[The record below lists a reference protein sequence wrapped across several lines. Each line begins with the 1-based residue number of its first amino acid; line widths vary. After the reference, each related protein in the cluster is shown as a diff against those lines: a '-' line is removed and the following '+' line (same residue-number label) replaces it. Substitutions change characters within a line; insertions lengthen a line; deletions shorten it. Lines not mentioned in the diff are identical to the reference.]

1 MKDLIELPALCDFYA
16 ISVHVNSLSV
26 HTNFI
31 CMVMSSIRG
40 EIPSP
45 CPPNLFMKNLLLYL
59 EIFWYPSQNTEP
71 FFQIAGKSEFSD
83 KMLSL
88 YFQLNFW
95 FDWLI
100 SWKMWS
106 ISLAFFTPSLQNS
119 SDIIFDFWLVNKF
132 CKCKRNWVCI

>member
-1 MKDLIELPALCDFYA
+1 MINQVWKIWSNYRHYVILCDISSCKLSFRSYKFY
-16 ISVHVNSLSV
+16 
-26 HTNFI
+26 FI

-106 ISLAFFTPSLQNS
+106 ISLAFFTPSHRKKLLIWYS
-119 SDIIFDFWLVNKF
+119 IFD
-132 CKCKRNWVCI
+132 